1 MGWGEKVSRLSL
13 SAASPIRRGMRFIL
27 LLAAS
32 VALASCSNVVPPAP
46 APAPPPPRPV
56 PTPAPAPAPAP
67 PPASTDWR
75 DWPATPGNW
84 TYRQEGQG
92 TIALFGLRADQPEL
106 SMRCVRAARQI
117 QISRRGATPGPVTI
131 RTSTTARG
139 LNAQSTPGA
148 QPYMAVMLAAN
159 DPILDAMGYSRGRF
173 VVEMPPLAPL
183 VVPTWAEV
191 QRVVEDCRR

>member
-1 MGWGEKVSRLSL
+1 MGWGETVSRLSH
-13 SAASPIRRGMRFIL
+13 ATASPIRRGMRFIP

-32 VALASCSNVVPPAP
+32 VALAGCSTVVPPAP
-46 APAPPPPRPV
+46 APAPPPVPV
-56 PTPAPAPAPAP
+56 PAPAPTPVLTP
-67 PPASTDWR
+67 PPASSDWR
-75 DWPATPGNW
+75 DWPAARGDW
-84 TYRQEGQG
+84 SYRQEGQG

-106 SMRCVRAARQI
+106 SLRCDRATRQV
-117 QISRRGATPGPVTI
+117 QIARRGEAPGPITI
-131 RTSTTARG
+131 RTSTTARS
-139 LNAQSTPGA
+139 LAARPTPGA
-148 QPYMAVMLAAN
+148 QPYVAVTLPAT

>member
-1 MGWGEKVSRLSL
+1 
-13 SAASPIRRGMRFIL
+13 MRFIP

-56 PTPAPAPAPAP
+56 PTPAPAPVPAP
-67 PPASTDWR
+67 PPPASSDWR
-75 DWPATPGNW
+75 DWPASPGNW
-84 TYRQEGQG
+84 TWRQEGQG

-106 SMRCVRAARQI
+106 SLRCDRATRQI
-117 QISRRGATPGPVTI
+117 QIARRGETSGPVTI
-131 RTSTTARG
+131 RTSTTAR
-139 LNAQSTPGA
+139 AFTARPTPGS
-148 QPYMAVMLAAN
+148 QPYMAVTLAAN

-173 VVEMPPLAPL
+173 VMEMPPLAPL

>member
-1 MGWGEKVSRLSL
+1 
-13 SAASPIRRGMRFIL
+13 MRFIP

-46 APAPPPPRPV
+46 APAPPPRPV
-56 PTPAPAPAPAP
+56 PAPAPAPAP
-67 PPASTDWR
+67 PPPPASSDWR

-84 TYRQEGQG
+84 VHRQEGQG

-106 SMRCVRAARQI
+106 SLRCDRATRQI
-117 QISRRGATPGPVTI
+117 QIARRGATPGPMTI
-131 RTSTTARG
+131 RTSTSLRG
-139 LNAQSTPGA
+139 LSARPTPGA
-148 QPYMAVMLAAN
+148 QPYMAVTIAAN

-183 VVPTWAEV
+183 VVPSWAEV
-191 QRVVEDCRR
+191 QRIAEDCRR

>member
-1 MGWGEKVSRLSL
+1 
-13 SAASPIRRGMRFIL
+13 MRFIP

-46 APAPPPPRPV
+46 APPPPPRPV
-56 PTPAPAPAPAP
+56 PAPAPAPAPAP
-67 PPASTDWR
+67 PPASSDWR
-75 DWPATPGNW
+75 DWPAARGDW
-84 TYRQEGQG
+84 SYRQEGQG
-92 TIALFGLRADQPEL
+92 TIALFGLRTDQPEL
-106 SMRCVRAARQI
+106 SLRCDRATRQV
-117 QISRRGATPGPVTI
+117 QIARRGEAPGPITI
-131 RTSTTARG
+131 RTSTTARS
-139 LNAQSTPGA
+139 LAARATPGA
-148 QPYMAVMLAAN
+148 QPYMAVMLPAN

>member
-1 MGWGEKVSRLSL
+1 
-13 SAASPIRRGMRFIL
+13 MRFIP

-56 PTPAPAPAPAP
+56 PTSAPAPAPAP
-67 PPASTDWR
+67 PPPASSDWR
-75 DWPATPGNW
+75 DWPASPGNW
-84 TYRQEGQG
+84 TWRQEGQG
-92 TIALFGLRADQPEL
+92 TIALFGQRADQPEL
-106 SMRCVRAARQI
+106 SLRCNRATRQI
-117 QISRRGATPGPVTI
+117 QIARRGETSGPVTI

-139 LNAQSTPGA
+139 LSARPTPGS
-148 QPYMAVMLAAN
+148 QPYMAVTLAAN

-173 VVEMPPLAPL
+173 IVEMPPLAPL

-191 QRVVEDCRR
+191 QRVVEDCRG